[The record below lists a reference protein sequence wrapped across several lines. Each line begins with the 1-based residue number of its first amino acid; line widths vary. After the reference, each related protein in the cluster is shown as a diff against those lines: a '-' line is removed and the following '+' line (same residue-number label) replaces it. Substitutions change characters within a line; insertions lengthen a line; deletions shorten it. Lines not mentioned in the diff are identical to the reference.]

1 MFRIF
6 VIISIIFAVYGCF
19 GDGEED
25 RAEVRRQLDELRL
38 SMDARRHTDEL
49 SSRISAVEANAA
61 ADMRQR
67 LSDANADKQRAE
79 AALQVETAKNTQ
91 MQIASI
97 MRQGGGGVVWLLG
110 MVLVVV
116 VAVMSIALLLLIR
129 RGAGGQIVY
138 VTDNVD
144 NIKLIES
151 INSDQRR
158 VTR

>member
-1 MFRIF
+1 MQ
-6 VIISIIFAVYGCF
+6 A
-19 GDGEED
+19 
-25 RAEVRRQLDELRL
+25 
-38 SMDARRHTDEL
+38 
-49 SSRISAVEANAA
+49 
-61 ADMRQR
+61 
-67 LSDANADKQRAE
+67 
-79 AALQVETAKNTQ
+79 ETAKNTQ

-97 MRQGGGGVVWLLG
+97 MRQQGGGVVWLLG

-151 INSDQRR
+151 MNSDQRR